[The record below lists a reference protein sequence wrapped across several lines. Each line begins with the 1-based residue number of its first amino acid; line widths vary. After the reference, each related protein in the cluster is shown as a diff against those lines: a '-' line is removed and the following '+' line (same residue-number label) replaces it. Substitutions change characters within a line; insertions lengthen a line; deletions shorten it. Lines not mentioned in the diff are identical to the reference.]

1 MEEAEIL
8 GTNTNSRPETHPGA
22 TAEAAGLLSDDLIL
36 EILSRLPVRIGHHF
50 ASVSGDGAAP
60 FDLSIPYL
68 HNNKYGGITQ
78 LDACNGLL
86 LYCGFK
92 KKMESWDDFRFLVC
106 NPATG
111 RWVELPPRPPVPANR
126 YCCTTGLAFDPTVSS
141 HFYVLHFE
149 QAVPGTYITGVN
161 IYSSQTGAW
170 SFRSGSRMVEKV
182 VPLNSKCVFIGG
194 MMYLIGNLTGFN
206 NKYVLMVVDT
216 EGEVWKTIPVP
227 YGRGSATIGVS
238 QGCLHYVVASTL
250 SVNDSNELLASG
262 ITLWCLKDHDSK
274 ELVLKRSANINEL
287 MGMIG
292 EKYRVAAIHPDCDT
306 VFLMSSGGDTL
317 VAYDMQHQKLHCI
330 LNLEKGITKPKRF
343 LPYVP
348 LFSESLPD
356 ADGQ

>member
-1 MEEAEIL
+1 MEEAEIFE
-8 GTNTNSRPETHPGA
+8 TNTNSRPESHPGA
-22 TAEAAGLLSDDLIL
+22 TAEAASLLTDDLIL
-36 EILSRLPVRIGHHF
+36 DILSRLPVRIGHHF
-50 ASVSGDGAAP
+50 ASVSGDSAAP
-60 FDLSIPYL
+60 FNLSIPYV
-68 HNNKYGGITQ
+68 HHNKYGGITQ

-92 KKMESWDDFRFLVC
+92 KKMASWDDFRFLVC

-111 RWVELPPRPPVPANR
+111 RWVELPPRPPVPASR
-126 YCCTTGLAFDPTVSS
+126 YCCTTGLAFDPAVSS

-161 IYSSQTGAW
+161 IYSSLTGAW
-170 SFRSGSRMVEKV
+170 SFSSGRMVEKV
-182 VPLNSKCVFIGG
+182 VPLHSKFVFVGR
-194 MMYLIGNLTGFN
+194 MMYLIGNLMDFN
-206 NKYVLMVVDT
+206 NKYVLMVVGM
-216 EGEVWKTIPVP
+216 EGKVWKTIPVP
-227 YGRGSATIGVS
+227 YGQISATIGVS
-238 QGCLHYVVASTL
+238 QGCLHYVVASTV
-250 SVNDSNELLASG
+250 SVNDSNEILGSG
-262 ITLWCLKDHDSK
+262 ITLWCLKDRDSK

-292 EKYRVAAIHPDCDT
+292 EKYRVAEIHPDCDT

-317 VAYDMQHQKLHCI
+317 VAYDMQHQKVYCI